1 MFLGVF
7 FMLFCNFLRINPQ
20 LLVQKLRGHNYT
32 ISEFAMPFCRWEKH
46 SKFWERIINEVF
58 ILPVR
63 FMPSINGLLILPVKF
78 TQNWQ
83 NKQRHF
89 YSTSNIARRLSKSI
103 VAWKIHMGRSRNW
116 KFLSGLCAQRER
128 VSAVQAMQWFND
140 PDHKSIAMFSKG
152 TCSCKFE
159 VMYGK
164 VLPFLDI

>member
-1 MFLGVF
+1 MRKLFYVF
-7 FMLFCNFLRINPQ
+7 RSVFMLFCNFLRINPQ

-103 VAWKIHMGRSRNW
+103 VAWKIHMGRSFW
-116 KFLSGLCAQRER
+116 IVCTAGKSQCSASDAVIQRPR
-128 VSAVQAMQWFND
+128 PQKYCNVFKRYM
-140 PDHKSIAMFSKG
+140 
-152 TCSCKFE
+152 
-159 VMYGK
+159 
-164 VLPFLDI
+164 